1 MKGTR
6 LGLAGRLVLA
16 QVLVLVVM
24 TATLTLFAW
33 LVGPRVFNQHL
44 REAGHGDQP
53 HVLLHAQEAFRAAGI
68 ASASAGLLAALV
80 ATAAVGTLLFGRLG
94 RSLTALSSG
103 ARRVASGHYDEPVR
117 VADASPEIDELATAF
132 NEMAHQIADTE
143 TTRRRLLTDLAH
155 ELRTP
160 IAAIDVT
167 LESLEDGVVD
177 LDTRILATLR
187 AQTARLTRLA
197 VDIRDVSAAEEG
209 RLDLH
214 LRPVRV
220 TDLLTDARAA
230 SAPAF
235 AARSVGLRVEPPADD
250 LVVDVDPTRIS
261 QVLDNLLRNALQH
274 SPAESRVTLRA
285 SRRGPDVVVTVADQG
300 SGIAPEHL
308 PHLFERFYRAD
319 GGRHHASDEGTGVG
333 LAISRSIA
341 RAHGGTL
348 EARSAGPGQGAEFT
362 LTLPASRS

>member
-1 MKGTR
+1 MTR
-6 LGLAGRLVLA
+6 ARVGLTGRLVLA

-24 TATLTLFAW
+24 TATLALVAW
-33 LVGPRVFNQHL
+33 LVGPRVFDEHL

-53 HVLLHAQEAFRAAGI
+53 HVLEHAQEAFRAAGLT
-68 ASASAGLLAALV
+68 SAGAGLLAAAL
-80 ATAAVGTLLFGRLG
+80 ATALVGALLFGRIG
-94 RSLTALSSG
+94 RSLTALSAG
-103 ARRVASGHYDEPVR
+103 ARRVASGDYDEPVQ
-117 VADASPEIDELATAF
+117 VADAGPEIDELAGAF
-132 NEMAHQIADTE
+132 NDMAHQIADTE

-177 LDTRILATLR
+177 LNSSTLATLR

-214 LRPVRV
+214 PRSVRV
-220 TDLLTDARAA
+220 SDLLEDARTAA
-230 SAPAF
+230 APAF
-235 AARSVGLRVEPPADD
+235 VARSVGLVVEPVADD
-250 LVVDVDPTRIS
+250 PTVQVDPTRIS

-274 SPAESRVTLRA
+274 SPVGSTVTLRA
-285 SRRGPDVVVTVADQG
+285 TVRGDSVQLRVVDQG
-300 SGIAPEHL
+300 TGVAPEHL

-319 GGRHHASDEGTGVG
+319 SARHHDADEGTGVG

-341 RAHGGTL
+341 RAHEGSL
-348 EARSAGPGQGAEFT
+348 EARSDGPGRGTEFT
-362 LTLPASRS
+362 LTLPAS